1 MRHKLKSTKLNR
13 TSSHRL
19 AMFSNMV
26 VALIMHEQIKTTLP
40 KAKALRPIVEKIVTK
55 ARKNT
60 LAARREIISQIKDKV
75 AVTKLMS
82 VLSERYKARP
92 GGYTRILKAGFRY
105 GDMAPVAVIEFVE
118 RDMTAKG
125 KITPAPVVQNSQN
138 EIQDEV
144 NNG

>member
-13 TSSHRL
+13 TSSHRA
-19 AMFSNMV
+19 AMFSNMI
-26 VALIMHEQIKTTLP
+26 VALVMHEQIKTTLP
-40 KAKALRPIVEKIVTK
+40 KAKALRPIIEKIVTK

-60 LAARREIISQIKDKV
+60 LAARREIIAQVKDKV

-82 VLSERYKARP
+82 VLSDRYKARP
-92 GGYTRILKAGFRY
+92 GGYTRILKAGFRH

-118 RDMTAKG
+118 RDVTAKG
-125 KITPAPVVQNSQN
+125 KITPPPVKNSQQDI
-138 EIQDEV
+138 EDEV